1 MERGSL
7 HAQPLKIYGSPRR
20 GTGFAS
26 HTKTL
31 KMRVSRNFQ
40 LSPLPKIGEGF
51 GEWSEAPSY
60 EEGVGVDGDT
70 EGIPSEK
77 RGAGVEPC
85 KRLDGDFTTAET
97 VVMLGVIDDA
107 ELPGGYAMDALLGM
121 DNERMGACPFQ
132 GGRMVLRGMTDFK
145 RHFGGS

>member
-1 MERGSL
+1 MAR
-7 HAQPLKIYGSPRR
+7 PFR

-60 EEGVGVDGDT
+60 EEGVGVDGSP
-70 EGIPSEK
+70 EAQPRK
-77 RGAGVEPC
+77 RV
-85 KRLDGDFTTAET
+85 
-97 VVMLGVIDDA
+97 LGV
-107 ELPGGYAMDALLGM
+107 
-121 DNERMGACPFQ
+121 
-132 GGRMVLRGMTDFK
+132 
-145 RHFGGS
+145 

>member
-1 MERGSL
+1 MSPAMSPVMSPVMSPFARGGDSRDVKTM
-7 HAQPLKIYGSPRR
+7 ARPFR

-70 EGIPSEK
+70 AGLPSE
-77 RGAGVEPC
+77 RGCRVSPC
-85 KRLDGDFTTAET
+85 KEGYDERTG
-97 VVMLGVIDDA
+97 VHSSVM
-107 ELPGGYAMDALLGM
+107 ELLAIGGPGTLS
-121 DNERMGACPFQ
+121 P
-132 GGRMVLRGMTDFK
+132 
-145 RHFGGS
+145 SP